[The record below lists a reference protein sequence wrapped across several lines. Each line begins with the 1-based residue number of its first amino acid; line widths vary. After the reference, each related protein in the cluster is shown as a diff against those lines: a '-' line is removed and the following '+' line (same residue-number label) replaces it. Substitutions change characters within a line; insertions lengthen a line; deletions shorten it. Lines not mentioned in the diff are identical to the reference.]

1 MLTPHFQKTR
11 ATIRPFLV
19 RISAAGR
26 L

>member
-19 RISAAGR
+19 RISATGR